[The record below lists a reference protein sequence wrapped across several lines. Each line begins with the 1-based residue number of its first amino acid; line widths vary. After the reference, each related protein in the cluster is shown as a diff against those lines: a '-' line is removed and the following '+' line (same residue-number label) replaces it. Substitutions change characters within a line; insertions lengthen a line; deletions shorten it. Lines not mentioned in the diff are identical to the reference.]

1 MSKNVYFALV
11 EFPKNENEAF
21 GISFVDFPGCFS
33 AADTFQ
39 DIFKNA
45 KEALESYLEL
55 LSDDERANIVR
66 HTFLQIE
73 AGFVYEDYVN
83 KAVILIE
90 A

>member
-11 EFPKNENEAF
+11 EFPSNENEAF

-33 AADTFQ
+33 AADTVQ

-45 KEALESYLEL
+45 KEALQTHLEL
-55 LSDDERANIVR
+55 LSDDERAAVVR
-66 HTFLQIE
+66 HTLIQIE

-83 KAVILIE
+83 KAIILIE
-90 A
+90 V